1 MSPCDFLHKNAET
14 PLCDDYMAAGTLC
27 RFSTNSEDLLAAAR
41 DSFLPVDL
49 ASVAVDLSIRFWV
62 DHSDRAQP
70 PWPNPYVRGLD
81 HLVFAGFNA
90 GSSFVADLS
99 QRRVIGRFSPAMAAD
114 ANYWKT
120 VIFPMLLTIIAATVG
135 IAELHCACVA
145 RGDDGLLLAG
155 PSGSGKSTL
164 ALALAQIGFS
174 FLSDDRTFCWLE
186 NDEVRASG
194 LLTRLKLRCEAVD
207 WFPGLRNELPIP
219 APATQPDFWFD
230 PEQCS
235 GVKRARQC
243 LPTRVI
249 FLERK
254 ATSEFRLSPLASTE
268 ALERLNTGLMPEL
281 PDASVKRLKTVEKVA
296 RAPGWLL
303 QYGGKPQAV
312 AQKISEHWTG
322 LQHVPRGIG
331 GSECSDTLRS
341 SRARA
346 T

>member
-14 PLCDDYMAAGTLC
+14 PLCDCYMAAGALC
-27 RFSTNSEDLLAAAR
+27 RLTTNSEDLLAAAR

-49 ASVAVDLSIRFWV
+49 PSVAVDLSIRFWI
-62 DHSDRAQP
+62 DHSDKAQP

-114 ANYWKT
+114 TSYWKT
-120 VIFPMLLTIIAATVG
+120 VIFPMLLTVTAATVG

-145 RGDDGLLLAG
+145 RGEEGLLLAG

-174 FLSDDRTFCWLE
+174 FLSDDRTFCSLE

-194 LLTRLKLRCEAVD
+194 LLTRLKLRREAVD

-219 APATQPDFWFD
+219 AQAAQPDRWFD

-235 GVKRARQC
+235 GVKRARRC
-243 LPTRVI
+243 RPSTVI
-249 FLERK
+249 FLERND
-254 ATSEFRLSPLASTE
+254 TPEFQLSPLASTE
-268 ALERLNTGLMPEL
+268 VLERLSTGLMPEL
-281 PDASVKRLKTVEKVA
+281 PDASAKRLRTVEKVA

-312 AQKISEHWTG
+312 AAKISEHLAG
-322 LQHVPRGIG
+322 LRHVQRGIG
-331 GSECSDTLRS
+331 GSECSGTLRS